1 MVWCVCAGEVVVM
14 AESRAEIDTAAPFA
28 SVKDALNIFGEGSS
42 TRVQRNFT
50 IGPSADQALI
60 LITHMLQ
67 FLSVMQAMARKFC
80 GECEWR
86 NRITTHHFWNQLLIL
101 HDDSFLA
108 NNRWCCTSL

>member
-1 MVWCVCAGEVVVM
+1 VVILVWCVCASEVVVM

-60 LITHMLQ
+60 LLTHMLQ

-86 NRITTHHFWNQLLIL
+86 NRITTHHFWNQLLDL
-101 HDDSFLA
+101 
-108 NNRWCCTSL
+108 T